1 MSSQPST
8 ILLIGRPQEA
18 LRNPDALD
26 AVTVC
31 KSILEGIEQAQST
44 RFDTIAVV
52 ISNIHGQIR
61 QALEALRLSSP
72 QSRIILLAKMLEEPL
87 ARELT
92 DGFTFIPAAA
102 DDYLI
107 CPIRA
112 EQLRPPAAQSNSPAA
127 LTSERERQYQERIRH
142 LEILAT
148 QDDLTGLKNRRYLNQ
163 FLIQVLALARQYR
176 FPVTL
181 LLFDIDNFKQ
191 YNDQFGHSVGDKVLM
206 QAGEMIRH
214 CCRAHD
220 VVARIGGDEFAVVF
234 WDLPEKKTAS
244 SVPPQGTER
253 RQQQAKP
260 PREPIFMAERFRKEI
275 AAARFA
281 FLGPQGRGR
290 LTISG
295 GLASFP
301 EDGKTAEE
309 LLNRA
314 DQALFEAKR
323 QGKNKIVI
331 IGDKNGNYTSA
342 SKEGASPSPSAASD
356 KTQKTDTSTQ
366 DQPADELKETD
377 SISSSQSPSSRP
389 TSPEN
394 KL

>member
-1 MSSQPST
+1 MNSQPSA

-44 RFDTIAVV
+44 RFDIIAVV
-52 ISNIHGQIR
+52 ISNIQGQIR

-92 DGFTFIPAAA
+92 DGSTLIQNIA

-107 CPIRA
+107 CPIRL
-112 EQLRPPAAQSNSPAA
+112 EELQPPAVQSNSPAT
-127 LTSERERQYQERIRH
+127 LTSERERQYQERIRQ

-148 QDDLTGLKNRRYLNQ
+148 QDDLTGLKNRRYLKQ
-163 FLIQVLALARQYR
+163 FLVQVLELAKQHR

-191 YNDQFGHSVGDKVLM
+191 YNDQFGHSVGDKVLI

-234 WDLPEKKTAS
+234 WDLPEKKT
-244 SVPPQGTER
+244 PPKRTER

-281 FLGPQGRGR
+281 LLGPHGRGR

-314 DQALFEAKR
+314 DQALLEAKR

-331 IGDKNGNYTSA
+331 IGGKNGTYAATS
-342 SKEGASPSPSAASD
+342 SEETSSSDLSAESEMP
-356 KTQKTDTSTQ
+356 QKTDTSAKP
-366 DQPADELKETD
+366 QPAADQKETD
-377 SISSSQSPSSRP
+377 SAHP
-389 TSPEN
+389 
-394 KL
+394 K